1 MKQFIVDGGWN
12 TRELPNL
19 PILESDFENVCMLA
33 VGERFDFGIEYGNM
47 RNFKRRDEVLAV
59 VELAV
64 AFAAEDH
71 ELEHTGQMFGVATDP

>member
-1 MKQFIVDGGWN
+1 
-12 TRELPNL
+12 
-19 PILESDFENVCMLA
+19 MLA